1 MKKLIYCFI
10 VVICFGIIGCKTEK
24 SQDTTSVIQNEIEL
38 SVEPGEY
45 WQQKMKVFVFSINN
59 PPQMAAWIEDDNG
72 NYVST
77 ITVTSRSA
85 KKNWRSA
92 PKDGR
97 PEALPVWNYAVQN
110 NASKDSI
117 DAVSSASSKEKVEA
131 SVTGDSL
138 INGSEY
144 NVYLE
149 INHSFDYN
157 EFWTEDNSGVNG
169 QPSLIYHAKFTA
181 GKPDKID
188 LVPVG
193 HGSVDGSDGE
203 ITLGLEGFTTALEM
217 MKSAQLIVK

>member
-1 MKKLIYCFI
+1 MKRFIYFFVI
-10 VVICFGIIGCKTEK
+10 VICFGIIGCSTEEPKTPV
-24 SQDTTSVIQNEIEL
+24 SDIQSKIEL

-45 WQQKMKVFVFSINN
+45 WQQKMKVFVFSVNN
-59 PPQMAAWIEDDNG
+59 PPQLAAWIEDDNG

-92 PKDGR
+92 PKEGR
-97 PEALPVWNYAVQN
+97 PEALPVWNHAVQSG
-110 NASKDSI
+110 ASKDSI
-117 DAVSSASSKEKVEA
+117 DAVSSASSKGMLEA
-131 SVTGDSL
+131 QISGNSL
-138 INGSEY
+138 INGDEY

-169 QPSLIYHAKFTA
+169 QPSLIYHAQFTA
-181 GKPDKID
+181 GKPGEID

-203 ITLGLEGFTTALEM
+203 IAFTLEGFTTALEM
-217 MKSAQLIVK
+217 LKTARLSVK